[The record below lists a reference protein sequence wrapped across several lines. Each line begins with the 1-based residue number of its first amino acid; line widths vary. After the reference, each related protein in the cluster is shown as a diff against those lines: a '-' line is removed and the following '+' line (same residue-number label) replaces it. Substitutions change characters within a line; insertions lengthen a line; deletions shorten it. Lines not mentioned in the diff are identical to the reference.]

1 MAKAK
6 LRRIRITTNQSKLL
20 PLTRRRR
27 RRRVALFAD
36 LLVIG

>member
-27 RRRVALFAD
+27 MRVALFVD